1 MIKFKVNISWD
12 EFFEGEDEKELKA
25 VIEIGNLKN
34 LLGNYK
40 VDLRKLI
47 ISECSKDLQNL
58 KVNVEVTD

>member
-1 MIKFKVNISWD
+1 MIKFKVNISW
-12 EFFEGEDEKELKA
+12 EEEYTGEDEKELKT
-25 VIEIGNLKN
+25 VTETGNLKT

-47 ISECSKDLQNL
+47 INECSKDLRNL